1 MKLILFWCFFDSRGC
16 GGVKTGKLNPHS
28 IQLAWSNMK
37 TLEAH
42 APSKKEPT
50 IFAHQDPLNLLPHPF
65 EEMLRSKG
73 MMRPLCSQKR
83 TVQEHG
89 GFQPSH
95 KALHPRSLPEF
106 KSARAPG
113 SRASPKSPGQIFPRL
128 GGPFLQSFNT
138 KRVTLRIHPD
148 MSSRNCMTCPPRT
161 TGTSE
166 KKKKKKKKKKKT
178 LLVPFRV
185 FDRFDRYDEDED
197 RDRTSRPRPRPRSD
211 RNRPRLARAPWGP
224 EARRWVRQRRSPGAA
239 TKVEWSGPAVV
250 GRATAPVRRRFR
262 AHWKRPWIILD
273 LRDGVGTDAG
283 TIWLL
288 YSIPESMISIGNG
301 FCSSSMTITPSRN
314 FISGCRMEIPHEYS
328 LGASSQVT
336 PE

>member
-166 KKKKKKKKKKKT
+166 KKKKRYWSRSASSTDSTATTKT
-178 LLVPFRV
+178 KTEIERLVLVLVLGPIGTDLAWRELHGDLKRV
-185 FDRFDRYDEDED
+185 AGCGNEG
-197 RDRTSRPRPRPRSD
+197 RP
-211 RNRPRLARAPWGP
+211 
-224 EARRWVRQRRSPGAA
+224 VRQRRS
-239 TKVEWSGPAVV
+239 SG
-250 GRATAPVRRRFR
+250 RVR
-262 AHWKRPWIILD
+262 
-273 LRDGVGTDAG
+273 
-283 TIWLL
+283 
-288 YSIPESMISIGNG
+288 
-301 FCSSSMTITPSRN
+301 PSWGEQPPR
-314 FISGCRMEIPHEYS
+314 
-328 LGASSQVT
+328 
-336 PE
+336 